1 MTSDKVCSIN
11 EGELPPIDTGRR
23 VKASA
28 GVRCAKVKKVRIM
41 KRLRDGTGPSPEL
54 VRNRIILQEMRR
66 LYDELTGVGDRLVDT
81 RLSQIMSHRKGVGS
95 LGKQDLCAL
104 NYDLAALASSIFG
117 PVVAKKVYDR
127 IGEVICQTFS

>member
-1 MTSDKVCSIN
+1 MTSERACGIN

-23 VKASA
+23 VKSSS
-28 GVRCAKVKKVRIM
+28 GGREVRVTKVRIM
-41 KRLRDGTGPSPEL
+41 KRLRGDEGQSPEL
-54 VRNRIILQEMRR
+54 VRNRVVLQEMRR

-81 RLSQIMSHRKGVGS
+81 RLSQMMSHRDGVAS

-104 NYDLAALASSIFG
+104 NYDLASVASSIFG
-117 PVVAKKVYDR
+117 PVVARRVYDR